1 MNEENKNLEEILR
14 KHEERIK
21 EGIGEDVK
29 RHIDVMLESM
39 NDRFDALA
47 EGQQIIKEDVEFLKE
62 DMDYVK
68 SNIVEMKGDIVEIKG
83 DIKDINVKLGNKAD
97 KEVVDDHEVRIIKLE
112 SSVLAEA

>member
-29 RHIDVMLESM
+29 RHIDVMLEAVRS
-39 NDRFDALA
+39 DFKIFGEQLA
-47 EGQQIIKEDVEFLKE
+47 VVSEDVSLLKE

-68 SNIVEMKGDIVEIKG
+68 SEIVEIKNRFKET
-83 DIKDINVKLGNKAD
+83 DEALNNKAD
-97 KEVVDDHEVRIIKLE
+97 KKAVEGHEVRIIKLE
-112 SSVLAEA
+112 SSVLASV